1 MSDKRAQIIK
11 MAKKSFIERGFAETS
26 MDEISRL
33 AKVSK
38 GGLYHHFSSKDEIL
52 MAIFVEN
59 QEQMRKKG
67 PELFQKKE
75 KMRSDL
81 GKFYDHLDLQHDLM
95 TIWLQA
101 ISETKNNSEFR
112 RLVLERRRQLED
124 ITLLQF
130 KELQKM
136 GFLKNYDKKELS
148 QIAKGSLALVKG
160 CALDELTGDDR
171 KMVKK
176 AWMSTM
182 YAIFSSSKKKPIKKD
197 NHV

>member
-1 MSDKRAQIIK
+1 MSDKREQIIK
-11 MAKKSFIERGFAETS
+11 MAKKSFIERSFAETS

-75 KMRSDL
+75 KIRNDL
-81 GKFYDHLDLQHDLM
+81 GKFYENLDMQYDLM

-101 ISETKNNSEFR
+101 ISETKNNLKFQE
-112 RLVLERRRQLED
+112 LVLERRRHLED
-124 ITLLQF
+124 LTLLQF
-130 KELQKM
+130 QKLQKM
-136 GFLKNYDKKELS
+136 GFFKNYDEKELS
-148 QIAKGSLALVKG
+148 QIGKGSLALIKG
-160 CALDELTGDDR
+160 CALDDLTGDDKR
-171 KMVKK
+171 TVKK
-176 AWMSTM
+176 AWVSTM
-182 YAIFSSSKKKPIKKD
+182 YAIFTSSKKKSK
-197 NHV
+197 

>member
-1 MSDKRAQIIK
+1 MSDKRTQIIDV
-11 MAKKSFIERGFAETS
+11 AKKSFVKRGFAETS

-33 AKVSK
+33 ANVSK
-38 GGLYHHFSSKDEIL
+38 GGLYHHFSNKDEIL

-59 QEQMRKKG
+59 QEQMRNQG
-67 PELFQKKE
+67 PKLFQKKE
-75 KMRSDL
+75 KMRRDL
-81 GKFYDHLDLQHDLM
+81 GKFYDNLDLQQDLM

-112 RLVLERRRQLED
+112 RLVLERRRQLEN

-130 KELQKM
+130 KELQKL

-160 CALDELTGDDR
+160 CALDELTGDDK

-176 AWMSTM
+176 AWISTM
-182 YAIFSSSKKKPIKKD
+182 YAIFSSSKKKSK
-197 NHV
+197 

>member
-11 MAKKSFIERGFAETS
+11 MAKKSFIEKGFAETS

-38 GGLYHHFSSKDEIL
+38 GGLYHHFSSKDEII

-67 PELFQKKE
+67 PELFQRKE
-75 KMRSDL
+75 KMRNDL
-81 GKFYDHLDLQHDLM
+81 NKFYENLDMQHDLM

-101 ISETKNNSEFR
+101 ISETKNNSKFQE
-112 RLVLERRRQLED
+112 LVLERRRHLENL
-124 ITLLQF
+124 TLLQF
-130 KELQKM
+130 QKLQKI
-136 GFLKNYDKKELS
+136 GFLKNYDEKELS

-171 KMVKK
+171 KRVKK
-176 AWMSTM
+176 AWVSTM
-182 YAIFSSSKKKPIKKD
+182 YAIFSSSKKKPK
-197 NHV
+197 